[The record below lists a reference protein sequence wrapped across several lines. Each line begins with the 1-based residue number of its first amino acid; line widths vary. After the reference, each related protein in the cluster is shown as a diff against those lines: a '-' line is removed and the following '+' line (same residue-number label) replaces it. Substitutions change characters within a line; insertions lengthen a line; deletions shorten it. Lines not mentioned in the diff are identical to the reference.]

1 MNNHDIAA
9 HSIASHL
16 RAIARLFPYLTD
28 EQKAVYLL
36 RWGSGEGDI
45 TKDLIAMCQYKANSL
60 EATAPFEKLNG
71 QQRDEVAEWLINQLN
86 DMSAHERL
94 TYHVSDWTSA
104 DWRAEYDDM
113 VDYMNEDE

>member
-9 HSIASHL
+9 HHIARHL

-28 EQKAVYLL
+28 EQKAVYLPG
-36 RWGSGEGDI
+36 WKATEDDI
-45 TKDLIAMCQYKANSL
+45 TKYLVAMLQQKANSL
-60 EATAPFEKLNG
+60 EATAPFERLNG
-71 QQRDEVAEWLINQLN
+71 EQRHEMAEWLIDQLN

-113 VDYMNEDE
+113 VGYMNEDE